1 MVACFGWHGLRGY
14 SMTTIAVVRKNG
26 YAAIAADTMTKW
38 GSGKETADYI
48 VNHGKIFRVGNT
60 YLGVTGNATFQA
72 ILRDYFMRPRVYA
85 RFETPLEIFK
95 TWQKL
100 HAVLKQDYYLVA
112 GHGEDDAIESSRM
125 DVLILNSH
133 GIFGIAAHRTVQEFS
148 KFYAFG
154 SGGDIALGVMYATY
168 NESKRSAEDIAR
180 LAIDGAAEFD
190 DSTGAPVT
198 SYAVRLRRG

>member
-1 MVACFGWHGLRGY
+1 
-14 SMTTIAVVRKNG
+14 MTTIAVARKNG

-48 VNHGKIFRVGNT
+48 VNHGKIFRVRDT

-72 ILRDYFMRPRVYA
+72 ILRDYFSRPKVYA
-85 RFETPLEIFK
+85 RFDTPLEIFR

-100 HAVLKQDYYLVA
+100 HSILKNDYYLVA

-125 DVLILNSH
+125 DVLIANSR
-133 GIFGIAAHRTVQEFS
+133 GIFGVAAHRTVQEFA

-154 SGGDIALGVMYATY
+154 SGGDIAMGSLYVNHPQA
-168 NESKRSAEDIAR
+168 RVSAEQVAVS
-180 LAIDGAAEFD
+180 AIEAAAEFD
-190 DSTGAPVT
+190 DSTGLPAT
-198 SYAVRLRRG
+198 SFAIKLRR

>member
-1 MVACFGWHGLRGY
+1 
-14 SMTTIAVVRKNG
+14 MTTIAVVKKNG

-48 VNHGKIFRVGNT
+48 VNHTKIFQVKDT

-72 ILRDYFMRPRVYA
+72 ILRDYFGRPKSYA
-85 RFETPLEIFK
+85 RFDSPLEIFR

-100 HAVLKQDYYLVA
+100 HSVLKQDYYLVA

-125 DVLILNSH
+125 DVLIANSR
-133 GIFGIAAHRTVQEFS
+133 GIFGVAAHRTVQEFS

-154 SGGDIALGVMYATY
+154 SGGDLAMGAMYVNCSLPRT
-168 NESKRSAEDIAR
+168 SAEEVARTAIA
-180 LAIDGAAEFD
+180 AAAEFD
-190 DSTGAPVT
+190 DSTGMPVT
-198 SYAVRLRRG
+198 SYAIKLRRA

>member
-1 MVACFGWHGLRGY
+1 
-14 SMTTIAVVRKNG
+14 MTTIAVVRKNG

-38 GSGKETADYI
+38 GSGKETASYI
-48 VNHGKIFRVGNT
+48 VNHGKIFRIGNT
-60 YLGVTGNATFQA
+60 YLGVTGNATFQT
-72 ILRDYFMRPRVYA
+72 ILRDYFSRPRVYA
-85 RFETPLEIFK
+85 RFDNAMEIFK

-100 HAVLKQDYYLVA
+100 HTVLKQDYFLVP

-125 DVLILNSH
+125 DVLILNAY

-154 SGGDIALGVMYATY
+154 SGGDVALGVMYATY
-168 NESKRSAEDIAR
+168 DDPKRSAEEIAR
-180 LAIDGAAEFD
+180 RAIDGAAEFD

-198 SYAVRLRRG
+198 SYALKLRKV

>member
-1 MVACFGWHGLRGY
+1 
-14 SMTTIAVVRKNG
+14 MTTIAVVRKNG

-38 GSGKETADYI
+38 GSGKETAEYI
-48 VNHGKIFRVGNT
+48 VNHGKIFQAGNS

-72 ILRDYFMRPRVYA
+72 ILRDYFARPRVYV
-85 RFETPLEIFK
+85 RFDTPLEIFK

-100 HAVLKQDYYLVA
+100 HSVLKQDYYLVA

-125 DVLILNSH
+125 DVLVANAR

-154 SGGDIALGVMYATY
+154 SGGDIALGAMYAIY
-168 NESKRSAEDIAR
+168 GDPHRSAEDIAHF
-180 LAIDGAAEFD
+180 AIESAAEFD
-190 DSTGAPVT
+190 DSTGAPVMA
-198 SYAVRLRRG
+198 YAVKLRRGQ

>member
-1 MVACFGWHGLRGY
+1 
-14 SMTTIAVVRKNG
+14 MTTIAVVRKNG

-48 VNHGKIFRVGNT
+48 VNHGKIFRVGNS

-72 ILRDYFMRPRVYA
+72 ILRDYFARPRVYA

-100 HAVLKQDYYLVA
+100 HAILKQDYYLVP

-125 DVLILNSH
+125 DVLIMNPF

-148 KFYAFG
+148 RFYAFG

-168 NESKRSAEDIAR
+168 NEGKRSAEEIAR
-180 LAIDGAAEFD
+180 RAIDGAAEFD

-198 SYAVRLRRG
+198 SYTVKLRRS

>member
-1 MVACFGWHGLRGY
+1 
-14 SMTTIAVVRKNG
+14 MTTIAVVRKNG

-48 VNHGKIFRVGNT
+48 VNHGKIFRVGST

-72 ILRDYFMRPRVYA
+72 ILRDYFARPKVNA
-85 RFETPLEIFK
+85 QFDTPLQIFK

-125 DVLILNSH
+125 DVLIVNPR
-133 GIFGIAAHRTVQEFS
+133 GIFGVAAHRTVQEFS

-154 SGGDIALGVMYATY
+154 SGGDIAMGVMYATY
-168 NESKRSAEDIAR
+168 ADPKRSAEEVAR
-180 LAIDGAAEFD
+180 LAIEGAAEFD
-190 DSTGAPVT
+190 DSTGAPVL
-198 SYAVRLRRG
+198 SYAVKLRRG

>member
-1 MVACFGWHGLRGY
+1 
-14 SMTTIAVVRKNG
+14 VVRKNG

-48 VNHGKIFRVGNT
+48 VNHGKIFQVGGT

-72 ILRDYFMRPRVYA
+72 ILRDYFARPRVYA
-85 RFETPLEIFK
+85 RFDTPLEIFK

-100 HAVLKQDYYLVA
+100 HAILKQDYYLVP

-125 DVLILNSH
+125 DVLIANPQ
-133 GIFGIAAHRTVQEFS
+133 GIFGVAAHRTVQEFS

-154 SGGDIALGVMYATY
+154 SGGDVAMGVMYAIY
-168 NESKRSAEDIAR
+168 SDPNRSAEDIAR
-180 LAIDGAAEFD
+180 FAIDGAAEFD

-198 SYAVRLRRG
+198 SYAVKLRRIEPPARR